1 VTGSAIETSFVPRL
15 AKKAR
20 LKHDRHAN
28 KLMIL
33 YPERGL
39 ELNDAAAEIA
49 KKCDGTRSIA
59 AIAAELA
66 REHERELERDGDGV
80 LRAVIEADVIAF
92 VTMLRDKGLL
102 DLG

>member
-1 VTGSAIETSFVPRL
+1 MTVAIEAAFVPKL

-20 LKHDRHAN
+20 LKHDRHAD

-49 KKCDGTRSIA
+49 RKCDGSRSIA
-59 AIAAELA
+59 VIVDELSKA
-66 REHERELERDGDGV
+66 HDGAP
-80 LRAVIEADVIAF
+80 RTVIEADVVAF
-92 VTMLRDKGLL
+92 VSMLRDKGLL
-102 DLG
+102 ELG

>member
-1 VTGSAIETSFVPRL
+1 VTASALDASFVPRL

-39 ELNDAAAEIA
+39 ELNEAAAEIA
-49 KKCDGTRSIA
+49 RKCDGSRSIK
-59 AIAAELA
+59 AIADELA
-66 REHERELERDGDGV
+66 GEHEHVGDGDGT
-80 LRAVIEADVIAF
+80 LRAVIETDVLAF

>member
-1 VTGSAIETSFVPRL
+1 MATPLDSAFVPKL

-20 LKHDRHAN
+20 LKHDRHSN
-28 KLMIL
+28 KTMIL

-59 AIAAELA
+59 TIADELA
-66 REHERELERDGDGV
+66 SEHEGV
-80 LRAVIEADVIAF
+80 RAVIETDVLAF
-92 VTMLRDKGLL
+92 VSMLRDKGLL
-102 DLG
+102 ELG

>member
-1 VTGSAIETSFVPRL
+1 MTTIDGAFVPKL

-28 KLMIL
+28 KYMII

-39 ELNDAAAEIA
+39 ELNDEAAEIA

-59 AIAAELA
+59 AITDELA
-66 REHERELERDGDGV
+66 QEYEGAPREE
-80 LRAVIEADVIAF
+80 IEKDVVAF
-92 VTMLRDKGLL
+92 VCDLRDKGLL
-102 DLG
+102 EP

>member
-1 VTGSAIETSFVPRL
+1 MASPVQIEGAFVPRL

-20 LKHDRHAN
+20 LKLDRHAN
-28 KLMIL
+28 KYMII

-49 KKCDGTRSIA
+49 QKCDGARSIA
-59 AIAAELA
+59 GITDELA
-66 REHERELERDGDGV
+66 MAHDDAPRET
-80 LRAVIEADVIAF
+80 IEADVVAF

-102 DLG
+102 EP

>member
-1 VTGSAIETSFVPRL
+1 MASAIEAAFVPRL

-20 LKHDRHAN
+20 LKLDRHAN
-28 KLMIL
+28 KYMII

-49 KKCDGTRSIA
+49 QKCDGTRSIA
-59 AIAAELA
+59 AIADELA
-66 REHERELERDGDGV
+66 KEHDGAS
-80 LRAVIEADVIAF
+80 RAVIEADVLAF

-102 DLG
+102 ELA

>member
-1 VTGSAIETSFVPRL
+1 MAAALEASFVPRL

-49 KKCDGTRSIA
+49 KRCDGTRSIA
-59 AIAAELA
+59 AIADEIVG
-66 REHERELERDGDGV
+66 EHPGDGA
-80 LRAVIEADVIAF
+80 LRAVIEADVLAF

-102 DLG
+102 ELG

>member
-1 VTGSAIETSFVPRL
+1 MAMPVAIQGAFVPRL

-20 LKHDRHAN
+20 LRLDRHAN
-28 KLMIL
+28 KYMII

-49 KKCDGTRSIA
+49 QKCDGTRSIA
-59 AIAAELA
+59 GIADELA
-66 REHERELERDGDGV
+66 KAHDNAARET
-80 LRAVIEADVIAF
+80 IEADVVAF

>member
-1 VTGSAIETSFVPRL
+1 MIIDGAFVPKL

-28 KLMIL
+28 KLMIV

-39 ELNDAAAEIA
+39 ELNDAAA
-49 KKCDGTRSIA
+49 
-59 AIAAELA
+59 AIAQKLDGVRSVADIAGELA
-66 REHERELERDGDGV
+66 AEHEGAPRE
-80 LRAVIEADVIAF
+80 AIEKDVVAF
-92 VTMLRDKGLL
+92 VSELHDKGLL

>member
-1 VTGSAIETSFVPRL
+1 VASALEASFVPAL

-28 KLMIL
+28 KYMIL

-39 ELNDAAAEIA
+39 ELNDAAAAIA
-49 KKCDGTRSIA
+49 QKCDGTRSIA
-59 AIAAELA
+59 AIADELA
-66 REHERELERDGDGV
+66 KEHEDRADGA
-80 LRAVIEADVIAF
+80 LRAIIEADVLAF

-102 DLG
+102 ELA